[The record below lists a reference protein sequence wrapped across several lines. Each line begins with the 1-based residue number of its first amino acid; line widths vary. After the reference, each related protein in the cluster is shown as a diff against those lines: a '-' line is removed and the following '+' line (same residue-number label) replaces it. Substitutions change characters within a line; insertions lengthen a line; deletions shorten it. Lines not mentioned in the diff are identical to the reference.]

1 MRRLEPEVR
10 ALLWKEL
17 RQVRRSR
24 GAIVSSTLLPFFIL
38 VLAPLSQLL
47 ALRGVAALPPRGGVP
62 PGLGDPHAALDLFT
76 AQFLPLLVVIGGLMV
91 PSVAATYTVIVEKER
106 RSLELLM
113 ALPVSVRD
121 ILAAK
126 ILATLALAGIV
137 VVPMFAIDAV
147 VLLALG
153 AASVGLVV
161 LLLALLL
168 AALACSGGLALL
180 LALLARDF
188 RTARN
193 VTGFL
198 YTPLILIAAAILFAF
213 PPPARLLI
221 LIGVLLA
228 AGLGAVAAALRWLT
242 FERYLA

>member
-1 MRRLEPEVR
+1 MKLLEPEVG

-24 GAIVSSTLLPFFIL
+24 GALVSSTLLPFFIL
-38 VLAPLSQLL
+38 VLAPLGQLL
-47 ALRGVAALPPRGGVP
+47 AIRAVATRPPRGGVP
-62 PGLGDPHAALDLFT
+62 PGLGGAPQALDFF
-76 AQFLPLLVVIGGLMV
+76 AFGFLPLLIVIGGLMV

-113 ALPVSVRD
+113 ALPVSVGD

-126 ILATLALAGIV
+126 VLATMALAAV
-137 VVPMFAIDAV
+137 VVLPMFAVDAL
-147 VLLALG
+147 VLLALDT
-153 AASVGLVV
+153 ASWGLVV

-168 AALACSGGLALL
+168 ASLACSAGLALL

-193 VTGFL
+193 ITGFL
-198 YTPLILIAAAILFAF
+198 YTPMILVASAILFAF
-213 PPPARLLI
+213 PFPARLLI

-242 FERYLA
+242 FERYVS